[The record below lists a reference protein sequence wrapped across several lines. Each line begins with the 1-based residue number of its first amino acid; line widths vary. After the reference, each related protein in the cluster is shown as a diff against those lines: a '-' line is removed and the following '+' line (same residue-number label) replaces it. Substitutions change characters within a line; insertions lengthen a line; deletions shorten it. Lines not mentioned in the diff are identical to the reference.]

1 MKQVFQS
8 LSALPDDELA
18 YSTFHKVE
26 AEKRLIGRQQQQ
38 QQQALKDRQLKEQ
51 QDKEKQ
57 RVRELAAKRAAAL
70 KNNEKAPPVK
80 PFEPVRPTVE
90 EPFDTGFKCNPERME
105 VCIFH
110 IFCIYIYFF
119 SYFLNWFNHWSII
132 IFVLYLF
139 QEIKKILAEMYSIH
153 SPEKVS
159 KIDRLLQKYEVFQY
173 SY

>member
-18 YSTFHKVE
+18 YATFHKLE

-80 PFEPVRPTVE
+80 PFEPVRPTIE

-105 VCIFH
+105 VCIYF
-110 IFCIYIYFF
+110 IYICFCF
-119 SYFLNWFNHWSII
+119 SYFLN
-132 IFVLYLF
+132 
-139 QEIKKILAEMYSIH
+139 
-153 SPEKVS
+153 
-159 KIDRLLQKYEVFQY
+159 
-173 SY
+173 